1 MLTKDEWEL
10 LNSLCTL
17 LEGFA
22 EATTYLGGSKYVTH
36 SIMSPLLK
44 KIKNHIRPTNIRL
57 YNNININKIIDVFE
71 EEKEGEQTE
80 YEETECIQ
88 NLPKKLNLN
97 TPFVIINVLEKVKT
111 NLYNAIEFYWDEKE
125 EEILISALL
134 DPRIKSL
141 KFVEEKVCD
150 EVKELLKS
158 KYNQLKTDSLLATI
172 RQLLATTSYTPSTP
186 SFTQPSLFSIFGKN
200 ASQQHD
206 DEITIYLSLPELDF
220 EYDLFV

>member
-1 MLTKDEWEL
+1 M
-10 LNSLCTL
+10 
-17 LEGFA
+17 
-22 EATTYLGGSKYVTH
+22 
-36 SIMSPLLK
+36 
-44 KIKNHIRPTNIRL
+44 
-57 YNNININKIIDVFE
+57 
-71 EEKEGEQTE
+71 
-80 YEETECIQ
+80 
-88 NLPKKLNLN
+88 
-97 TPFVIINVLEKVKT
+97 INVLEKVKT
-111 NLYNAIEFYWDEKE
+111 NLYNAIEFYWDKKE

-206 DEITIYLSLPELDF
+206 DEVTIYLSLPKLDF
-220 EYDLFV
+220 EYDPFVWWNDHKKRFPILSKLTQIYLPVPATSILSERLFSDAEKLLTAKRTHLNSNLFNRLMFLKKNASFVKNIHPSKS